1 MIKKTTRQ
9 RIDWSYDVR
18 GEGPSMVF
26 LHGWGVNR
34 RIWRQQIKF
43 FAPRYRVVSVDL
55 PGHGDSGWQTMSL
68 HAMAEDLAA
77 LLKEEN
83 VADAV
88 VISSSLGGLFAL
100 KVYALAP
107 ELVQR
112 MVFVGSMPKFAKSDE
127 YPYGLD
133 VAAIRKLNGQLQA
146 AYPSIVN
153 VFFRSLFTRQ
163 ERATRRY
170 RWMQRFRK
178 EDTLALQPAL
188 SEYLDMLEKEDL
200 RPVMREMREDMPVQ
214 FINGA
219 KDTICPVE
227 AVQYLQALCPGSRF
241 HAFED
246 CGHFPFLSKPHVFNR
261 VLDDFLN
268 ETEEKKGP

>member
-18 GEGPSMVF
+18 GEGPCMVF

-55 PGHGDSGWQTMSL
+55 PGHGDSGWQPLSL
-68 HAMAEDLAA
+68 EAMAQDLVA
-77 LLKEEN
+77 LLQEEH
-83 VADAV
+83 VTDAV

-100 KVYALAP
+100 KMYALAP
-107 ELVQR
+107 GLVQR
-112 MVFVGSMPKFAKSDE
+112 MVFVDAMPKFAKSAE

-133 VAAIRKLNGQLQA
+133 VEAIRKLNTQIWS

-153 VFFRSLFTRQ
+153 IFFRSLFTRK

-178 EDTLALQPAL
+178 EDTIAAQPAL

-200 RPVMREMREDMPVQ
+200 RPVMREMRDDMPVQ

-219 KDTICPVE
+219 QDTICPVA
-227 AVQYLQALCPGSRF
+227 AVRYLQTFCPGSRF
-241 HAFED
+241 DAFED
-246 CGHFPFLSKPHVFNR
+246 CGHLPFLSKPHVFNR

-268 ETEEKKGP
+268 ETEEK